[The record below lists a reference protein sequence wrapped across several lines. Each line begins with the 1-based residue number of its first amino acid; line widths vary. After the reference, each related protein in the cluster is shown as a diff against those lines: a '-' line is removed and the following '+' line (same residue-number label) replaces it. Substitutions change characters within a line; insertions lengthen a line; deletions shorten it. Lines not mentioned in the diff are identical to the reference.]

1 MSKQVGSLLVVVIIF
16 SLLVGGQPAARPPV
30 AANQPV
36 VSQPIASQS
45 LPVVSRSAAERK
57 LDPELLAQ
65 LASKPTRLEYLV
77 FLNQEANTGNDIS
90 PLHWA
95 VNGEYVYHTLVEV

>member
-1 MSKQVGSLLVVVIIF
+1 MSKQVGSLLMVAIIF
-16 SLLVGGQPAARPPV
+16 SLLVGGQPATSQPAAASQPV
-30 AANQPV
+30 ASQPQPV
-36 VSQPIASQS
+36 VV
-45 LPVVSRSAAERK
+45 VVSRSAAERK

-77 FLNQEANTGNDIS
+77 FLSTEANTGNDIS

-95 VNGEYVYHTLVEV
+95 AKGEYVYRTLVEV